1 MRPWSEKVIATT
13 YKQCIQFLKNR
24 GDYFIEVI
32 SAAVMQ
38 CRIQT
43 LR

>member
-1 MRPWSEKVIATT
+1 MIPWSENTT

-32 SAAVMQ
+32 SAAVM
-38 CRIQT
+38 
-43 LR
+43 

>member
-1 MRPWSEKVIATT
+1 MIPWSEKVIATT

-32 SAAVMQ
+32 SAAAM
-38 CRIQT
+38 
-43 LR
+43 